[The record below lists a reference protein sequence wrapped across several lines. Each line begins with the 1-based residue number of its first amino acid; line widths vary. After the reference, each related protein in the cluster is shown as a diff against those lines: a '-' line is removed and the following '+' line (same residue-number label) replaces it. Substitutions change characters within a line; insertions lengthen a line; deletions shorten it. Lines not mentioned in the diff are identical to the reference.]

1 MFSFLQDFYDNFLY
15 NYSPLLKCITPKAI
29 YQKLTRGFTDDDLY
43 NLDKNL
49 AKIIHKRIE
58 AYSKMSCKLNGEYYC
73 SMPSDYK
80 HLTLWKR
87 DLNKMIFAF
96 EKLADTSQNWL
107 DADKYY
113 NKIKNSND
121 PANSTTWVKI
131 VETRRE
137 YVKSILHLF
146 AENFGQ
152 LWI

>member
-1 MFSFLQDFYDNFLY
+1 MFSFLQDVYDNFLY
-15 NYSPLLKCITPKAI
+15 NYSPLLKRITPKAI
-29 YQKLTRGFTDDDLY
+29 YQKLTRGFTDNDLY
-43 NLDKNL
+43 NLDKNI
-49 AKIIHKRIE
+49 AKIIHKRIK
-58 AYSKMSCKLNGEYYC
+58 AYAEINCNDEYYC

>member
-15 NYSPLLKCITPKAI
+15 TYKPLWKRITPKAI

-49 AKIIHKRIE
+49 AKLILKRIK
-58 AYSKMSCKLNGEYYC
+58 AYAELNCNDKYYC

-96 EKLADTSQNWL
+96 EKLSDTSQNWL
-107 DADKYY
+107 DADKYF
-113 NKIKNSND
+113 NRIKDSDD

-146 AENFGQ
+146 AEYFGQ